1 MVKRTLYFGNP
12 AHLSTENLQ
21 LVVKQAET
29 AQKMTVPIED
39 LGMVVLD
46 HAQISITQPLLAQL
60 AENKVS
66 VLTCNARHVPIALML
81 PMEGNV
87 LAQKY
92 QQAQLSASEPLK
104 KQLWAQ
110 TVKAKILHQAFVLK
124 QQNLP
129 QENML
134 KWAEEIKSGDSTN
147 LEARAAAYYWKQI
160 FENPH
165 FIRDRQGNFPNSF
178 LNYGYAVL
186 RAMTARSLV
195 CAGLLP
201 SVGIHH
207 KNQYNAY
214 CLADDVMEPYRPYV
228 DALVLDWIAKYP
240 DAEELDKDAKAHLL
254 QIATLD
260 VSIQK
265 NTSPLMHALD
275 VSSTSL
281 RKCFEGE
288 LKKMQ
293 YPEIK

>member
-29 AQKMTVPIED
+29 AQKITIPIED

-66 VLTCNARHVPIALML
+66 VLTFNARHVPIALML

-129 QENML
+129 QDNML

-265 NTSPLMHALD
+265 NKSPLMHALD

>member
-29 AQKMTVPIED
+29 AQKITVPIED

>member
-29 AQKMTVPIED
+29 AQKITIPIED

-134 KWAEEIKSGDSTN
+134 QWAEEIKSGDSTN

-265 NTSPLMHALD
+265 NKSPLMHALD

>member
-66 VLTCNARHVPIALML
+66 VLTCNTRHVPIALML

-92 QQAQLSASEPLK
+92 QQAQITASEPLK

-134 KWAEEIKSGDSTN
+134 QWAEEIKSGDSTN

-214 CLADDVMEPYRPYV
+214 CLADDLMEPYRPYV

-260 VSIQK
+260 VLIQK

>member
-29 AQKMTVPIED
+29 AQKITVPIED

-129 QENML
+129 QDNML

-265 NTSPLMHALD
+265 NNSPLMHALD